1 MVEQLRGA
9 GGGGARAG
17 AHAAKLRDRAHGLGF
32 LDREA
37 GLDGGAQVVDPDHL
51 AGLSPAGAAAPAAGV
66 AVELALPLGLDAPVM
81 ERDGLGLA
89 GAHQAGDH
97 APGGRGA
104 DARGQCGAEP

>member
-1 MVEQLRGA
+1 MAALRWSI
-9 GGGGARAG
+9 RTIWP
-17 AHAAKLRDRAHGLGF
+17 GF
-32 LDREA
+32 RPRVP
-37 GLDGGAQVVDPDHL
+37 QRQRR
-51 AGLSPAGAAAPAAGV
+51 GV
-66 AVELALPLGLDAPVM
+66 AVELAFPLGLDAPVM